1 MDTTDRSILDAL
13 PLDVLLALQEAVAD
27 PSETGRLRA
36 AKRAED
42 AGFYLHCASAP
53 PLDPI
58 PMEAAPEGVESLV
71 LRFDG

>member
-1 MDTTDRSILDAL
+1 MEPYESVLDDL

-42 AGFYLHCASAP
+42 AGFYIHCTGVP
-53 PLDPI
+53 PRRPI
-58 PMEAAPEGVESLV
+58 PMEEAPEGVESLT
-71 LRFDG
+71 LRFDR